1 MMFHVSLDALPEFA
15 SRFWEAAGAVKVF
28 AFHGPM
34 GAGKTTLITAL
45 GRFRGVADAMSSPT
59 FSIINHYV
67 FEEGGREQSM
77 YHIDLYRLERADEA
91 LQAGV
96 EDAVYSGGI
105 CMVEWPEKA
114 PELFDETAAHVY
126 VETAGAEEGQA
137 SVRLVRMEL
146 PNSRTL

>member
-1 MMFHVSLDALPEFA
+1 MLFHVSLDQLSIFA
-15 SRFWEAAGAVKVF
+15 KQFWEHAEGVKVF

-34 GAGKTTLITAL
+34 GAGKTTIITAL
-45 GRFRGVADAMSSPT
+45 GRYRGVKDSMSSPT
-59 FSIINHYV
+59 FSIINQYV
-67 FEEGGREQSM
+67 FEENGEEKSM

-91 LQAGV
+91 VQAGV

-114 PELFDETAAHVY
+114 PGLFDETAAHVY
-126 VETAGAEEGQA
+126 IEPQAPGAP
-137 SVRLVRMEL
+137 RLVRMEL